1 MANKFVKIR
10 CNKCKAEQ
18 IMFEKATTSVTCNK
32 CGEPL
37 ASPAGGKAKIQA
49 KIIEILK

>member
-18 IMFEKATTSVTCNK
+18 VTFEAASTPVTCNK

-49 KIIEILK
+49 KVVEVLK